1 VNNQEFK
8 VEPERLIMT
17 VHDVARYLRLS
28 ESKVYRSARAGV
40 LPAIRIGK
48 TWRFNKELI
57 DEWFRKEA
65 GREGK
70 NTL

>member
-48 TWRFNKELI
+48 TWRFK
-57 DEWFRKEA
+57 
-65 GREGK
+65 K
-70 NTL
+70 N

>member
-8 VEPERLIMT
+8 LGPEMLVMT

-48 TWRFNKELI
+48 TWRFKKELI
-57 DEWFRKEA
+57 DEWFRKES
-65 GREGK
+65 EQK
-70 NTL
+70 VNNL